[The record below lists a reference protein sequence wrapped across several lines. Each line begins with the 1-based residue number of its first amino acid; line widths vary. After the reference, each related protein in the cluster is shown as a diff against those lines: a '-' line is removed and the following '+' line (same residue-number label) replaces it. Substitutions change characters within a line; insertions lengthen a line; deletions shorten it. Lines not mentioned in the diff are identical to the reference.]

1 MKLKSQALLEYILV
15 LELALIISAIVFAIV
30 LNITIYG
37 ARLVANRTKAVV
49 EELEKMRT
57 CLT

>member
-1 MKLKSQALLEYILV
+1 MKLRSQALLEYILV
-15 LELALIISAIVFAIV
+15 LELALIISVIVFAMA
-30 LNITIYG
+30 LNTAIYG

-57 CLT
+57 CFT